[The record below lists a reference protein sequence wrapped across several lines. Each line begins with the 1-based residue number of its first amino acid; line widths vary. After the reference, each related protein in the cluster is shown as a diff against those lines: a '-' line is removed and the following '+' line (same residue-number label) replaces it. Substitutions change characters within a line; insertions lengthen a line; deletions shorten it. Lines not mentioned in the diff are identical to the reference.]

1 MGNLLGKKE
10 PKSRITEQD
19 RAVLGL
25 KKQRDDLIK
34 YKRQKEKNLE
44 KERQTVKELLKQDKK
59 DKARLLLKKKRCIE
73 NLIAKTDG
81 QLDSIQQMIDSLEF
95 AQMEIEVVQKLK
107 MGNES
112 LKQLNALFSV
122 EDVEK
127 IMDETREAVEFQAEI
142 DALLADAGGL
152 ITDEDEEAIQAELD
166 SLVTSDESPALPD
179 VPTHEEP
186 LELPEVPSTDP
197 GDKMRISSTKKEA
210 VLSS

>member
-81 QLDSIQQMIDSLEF
+81 QLDSIQQMIDTLEF

-142 DALLADAGGL
+142 DALLAGAGG

-166 SLVTSDESPALPD
+166 SLVTSESPALPD
-179 VPTHEEP
+179 VPTHEEA

-197 GDKMRISSTKKEA
+197 GDRMRISSTKKEA